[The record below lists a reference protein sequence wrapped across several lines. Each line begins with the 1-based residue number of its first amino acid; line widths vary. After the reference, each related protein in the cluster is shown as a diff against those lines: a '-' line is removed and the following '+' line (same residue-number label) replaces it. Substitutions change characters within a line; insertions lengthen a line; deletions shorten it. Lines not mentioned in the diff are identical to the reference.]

1 MTDTNARPFLATDN
15 VATVFTSTLAGCGV
29 TARLM
34 RVKKKGTIF
43 KGARLS
49 LETGSEVLAEA
60 IIGAAFTKHEKPE
73 AALSPFKWLTDI
85 LSYLGGGCPDHTTL
99 VEAGTLLS
107 LLPSSAYVAKS
118 EKFYTTEADQWQ

>member
-1 MTDTNARPFLATDN
+1 MTDMKARPFPATDN
-15 VATVFTSTLAGCGV
+15 AATVFTSSLAGCGV

-34 RVKKKGTIF
+34 QVKKKGTIF

-60 IIGAAFTKHEKPE
+60 IIGAAFTKHAKPE
-73 AALSPFKWLTDI
+73 EAAQPFAWLTEV
-85 LSYLGGGCPDHTTL
+85 LSDLGGGYPDHTTL
-99 VEAGTLLS
+99 VEAGNLLS

-118 EKFYTTEADQWQ
+118 EKFYTHEADQWQ